1 MYVVTEF
8 GMVNWNGECIAERA
22 KEITALGRPDF
33 REDLELRAY
42 EIRLIPRGVSVGLPG
57 NPSHGLRKSPTF
69 AVDQLPQFPT
79 RRTEA

>member
-8 GMVNWNGECIAERA
+8 GMVNLNGKCIAKRA

-33 REDLELRAY
+33 REDLELRAC
-42 EIRLIPRGVSVGLPG
+42 EIRLIPRGVSVCLLG
-57 NPSHGLRKSPTF
+57 NPSDGLRKRPTF
-69 AVDQLPQFPT
+69 AVDQLPQFPA